1 MTLRFENCE
10 KLALNLKLV
19 LLKTLYD
26 WRPRA
31 ATMCFSFSNLFEFLI
46 FFMFSRI
53 FVLFV
58 LLVYLLLVYLKYTFQ
73 IPLLFLKEITYL
85 PIERERGSLVTY
97 LMVAVSMR

>member
-46 FFMFSRI
+46 FLMFSRI

-58 LLVYLLLVYLKYTFQ
+58 VLVYLKYTFQ
-73 IPLLFLKEITYL
+73 VPLLFLKEITYL
-85 PIERERGSLVTY
+85 SIERERGSLVTY
-97 LMVAVSMR
+97 LIVAVSMR